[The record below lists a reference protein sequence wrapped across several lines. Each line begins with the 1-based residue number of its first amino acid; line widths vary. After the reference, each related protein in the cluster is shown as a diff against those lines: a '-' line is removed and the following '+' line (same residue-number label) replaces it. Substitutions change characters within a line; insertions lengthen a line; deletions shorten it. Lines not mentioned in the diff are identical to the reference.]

1 MIAQPSSFCPP
12 PPGIK
17 GLNDLNGPSAWEG
30 RGGKTAI
37 TSILKQEW
45 CGSVACDLL
54 SGIKILNILK

>member
-1 MIAQPSSFCPP
+1 MTLAALAPM
-12 PPGIK
+12 
-17 GLNDLNGPSAWEG
+17 
-30 RGGKTAI
+30 GGKTAI

>member
-12 PPGIK
+12 PSIKAVKGIK
-17 GLNDLNGPSAWEG
+17 ALNAYGGE
-30 RGGKTAI
+30 GGKTAI

-45 CGSVACDLL
+45 CGSVDCDLL

>member
-1 MIAQPSSFCPP
+1 MIAQPSSFALPP
-12 PPGIK
+12 FGIK
-17 GLNDLNGPSAWEG
+17 GLNDISGPSAN
-30 RGGKTAI
+30 GGKTAI

>member
-1 MIAQPSSFCPP
+1 MVEQFLFPP
-12 PPGIK
+12 PALRSLRALKPLMPMG
-17 GLNDLNGPSAWEG
+17 G
-30 RGGKTAI
+30 GGKTAI

>member
-1 MIAQPSSFCPP
+1 MIAWSSSFCF

-17 GLNDLNGPSAWEG
+17 VVKGIKALNANGW
-30 RGGKTAI
+30 GGKTAI

-54 SGIKILNILK
+54 SRIKILYIIK